1 MSSEFTKHFGNT
13 RILGCI
19 MGGWN
24 SKLPM
29 EILQEKHPSR
39 PLSVYQKQRIPN
51 GSSFG
56 IFVALQSFSSWW
68 SLKLQQIVMSIR
80 DGPPLSH
87 TYCWV
92 IEIWRS
98 KKNSLRFV
106 DFVVYLTIYDRFG
119 FHTSISEAS
128 TVRVTHLS
136 TSVRGPVRGPWG
148 SHPPGSSKLRLLP
161 RRCAKYKCCWQEW
174 KLDRSRE
181 AKPVEPKRQ
190 LNKTAPGLVGS
201 YIGNSL
207 LPRLCGD
214 NKKPWNKDPYQLS
227 NNQYKVFF
235 VAQLCMFC
243 L

>member
-13 RILGCI
+13 RILGGI

-39 PLSVYQKQRIPN
+39 PFKCLPKNQRIPRFC
-51 GSSFG
+51 SFG

-98 KKNSLRFV
+98 KKKQFEVCRFCSLSHYLRPVWVSYIDFWSINSSCNPLKRPSV
-106 DFVVYLTIYDRFG
+106 DPFR
-119 FHTSISEAS
+119 
-128 TVRVTHLS
+128 
-136 TSVRGPVRGPWG
+136 PWG
-148 SHPPGSSKLRLLP
+148 SHPPGALRLLP

-174 KLDRSRE
+174 KLDHSRE
-181 AKPVEPKRQ
+181 ALSSWNGTGNWIKR
-190 LNKTAPGLVGS
+190 PLVGFGL
-201 YIGNSL
+201 YREFITTQVMWG
-207 LPRLCGD
+207 
-214 NKKPWNKDPYQLS
+214 
-227 NNQYKVFF
+227 
-235 VAQLCMFC
+235 
-243 L
+243 

>member
-13 RILGCI
+13 RILGGI

-39 PLSVYQKQRIPN
+39 PFKCLPKNQRIPRFC
-51 GSSFG
+51 SFG

-106 DFVVYLTIYDRFG
+106 DFVVYLIIYDRFG

-128 TVRVTHLS
+128 TVRVTHWNVRPWTRSVPGDPILRELSGCFPGDVPS
-136 TSVRGPVRGPWG
+136 TSAAGRSESWTIPE
-148 SHPPGSSKLRLLP
+148 
-161 RRCAKYKCCWQEW
+161 RR
-174 KLDRSRE
+174 
-181 AKPVEPKRQ
+181 
-190 LNKTAPGLVGS
+190 
-201 YIGNSL
+201 
-207 LPRLCGD
+207 
-214 NKKPWNKDPYQLS
+214 
-227 NNQYKVFF
+227 
-235 VAQLCMFC
+235 
-243 L
+243 